1 MSPGQPELVTEK
13 LSLKNKTKQTN
24 KNTSNKKT
32 KTPPPT
38 NYNTQAKDHNNTCPN
53 TGIRENQFAKIPL
66 SSFYIGNHLL

>member
-1 MSPGQPELVTEK
+1 LLQRSS
-13 LSLKNKTKQTN
+13 LSKTKQNKQTN